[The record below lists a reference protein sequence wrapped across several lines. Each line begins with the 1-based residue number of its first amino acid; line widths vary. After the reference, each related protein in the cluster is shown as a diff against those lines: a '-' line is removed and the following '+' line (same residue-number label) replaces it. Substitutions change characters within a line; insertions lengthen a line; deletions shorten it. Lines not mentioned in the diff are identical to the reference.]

1 MSVSSDFEDK
11 VFAVVDDVTVT
22 TTTTTTARKIDS
34 AAIDANELST
44 VDDATREDSTVDDA
58 ECDIVVLPHT
68 DVQQRVSDAS
78 VLRVCDGAEDDA
90 TVDDAMDGGHVD
102 NDDDDDDDDDGGA
115 SLSSQTDAA
124 KLAAVVSDFDSPAKA
139 PLQYDDDSDVVID
152 EPEENADALPKKRR
166 AAVKASEATRFLA
179 TAPTAFMVAQGA
191 SGDSNGSSARARR
204 LAPKVSTGADN
215 ANSSSSG
222 GKRNVKKATLIRQYQ
237 KQVGF
242 SVGCKL
248 TDCLVCNNGV
258 PPDLDRKPPPA
269 NLIEVAMFAL
279 LCDQSG
285 IDAILSG
292 VVNPLETPD
301 DERVWFTFE
310 QIRDFLHHHWASL
323 KQSTLAEENVL
334 GGSFLAD
341 VARTD
346 RRFRVQE
353 DRVTL
358 LVPRN
363 IYEANVFASSPEAAP
378 TAEMMDTECVLCGQ
392 QGRGNGHWMMVRR
405 PANYTKPKPKGRK
418 PSVAEPQQQQPPP
431 PPPPLPSLAV
441 EAQLEGAP
449 AAAAAA
455 PEMLMGDW
463 AHNLCLYYASRLPC
477 EDDTKMVARAKAH
490 RLKCT
495 ACKEPRATIGCCEK
509 TCKRIYHQQ
518 CAKLNGEWH
527 DGERAFYCSLHTAL
541 AVQKVSELTR
551 FPHDSGIEYRRV
563 CDWSNIAPEDIAK
576 IDAYRYCWQAF
587 GAMWFGQNLESPLK
601 VLPIG
606 PGHWAY
612 SGYLNNN
619 YLHGH
624 PVQYEVVAS
633 RDIEADEFLG
643 EYVGTVCYQDGPNSE
658 YVAALYWPDGLPAEL
673 ANRQLVID
681 AADIGNETRYINSVN
696 DETAHFIQRNAT
708 MNTVWCNGRLR
719 VLITAT
725 RNVPKGHPIVLDYE
739 EHGGSFFDT
748 DDEDD
753 AAPHQ
758 PPAAAAAQ
766 QTEPLAIDLNAAAE
780 SSELLPHV
788 AAAESS
794 DLLPHV
800 AAESCEQAPPPQPL
814 AASGGGGNGESLVVA
829 PEFDVQIYNQGMREE
844 CESGFCVALDAVD
857 VFNRPI
863 MDENVIEEMRC
874 GHYELLIARMYAQE
888 WRGGDPVYVAK
899 NKFKPLVA
907 KKRRKRQQGE

>member
-1 MSVSSDFEDK
+1 VSSDFDDK
-11 VFAVVDDVTVT
+11 VFAVVDDVAVT
-22 TTTTTTARKIDS
+22 TTSKIDS
-34 AAIDANELST
+34 AELST
-44 VDDATREDSTVDDA
+44 VDDATRDDSTVDDA

-78 VLRVCDGAEDDA
+78 AAIAVVTVCDDAEDDA
-90 TVDDAMDGGHVD
+90 TVDDAMDGARDDDHDHEG
-102 NDDDDDDDDDGGA
+102 DDDDDDDA

-124 KLAAVVSDFDSPAKA
+124 KLAAAAVVSDFDSPAKA

-152 EPEENADALPKKRR
+152 EPEENAHALPKKRR
-166 AAVKASEATRFLA
+166 AAVKASAATRFLA
-179 TAPTAFMVAQGA
+179 TVPTAFMVAQGA

-204 LAPKVSTGADN
+204 LAPKVSTGADK
-215 ANSSSSG
+215 ASSSSTTNNTTTAAASSSSSS
-222 GKRNVKKATLIRQYQ
+222 KRSVKKASLIRQYQ

-279 LCDQSG
+279 LCDLSG

-363 IYEANVFASSPEAAP
+363 VYEANVFASSPEAAP

-418 PSVAEPQQQQPPP
+418 SSVAEPQPQPQPQEEQQAP
-431 PPPPLPSLAV
+431 LAV
-441 EAQLEGAP
+441 EAQLEGA

-463 AHNLCLYYASRLPC
+463 AHNLCLYYASRLPS
-477 EDDTKMVARAKAH
+477 EDDTKMVARAKSH
-490 RLKCT
+490 KLKCT

-527 DGERAFYCSLHTAL
+527 DGERAFYCSLHTPL

-587 GAMWFGQNLESPLK
+587 GAMWFAQNLESPLK

-766 QTEPLAIDLNAAAE
+766 EIEPFAVDPNADVVVAE
-780 SSELLPHV
+780 SSELF
-788 AAAESS
+788 
-794 DLLPHV
+794 PHV
-800 AAESCEQAPPPQPL
+800 AAESSEQPPPQPL

-863 MDENVIEEMRC
+863 MDENVIEDMRC

-888 WRGGDPVYVAK
+888 WRGGDPVYVAQ

-907 KKRRKRQQGE
+907 PASKKKRRKRQGE